1 MRTLLF
7 IIQKE
12 FIQIFRDP
20 LMPRIIIGVPLLQM
34 LVLAF
39 AATFEVKETR
49 LAVADLSRS
58 EESRQLISH
67 FQGSRFFKVMA
78 VYPDYQE
85 AERMLL
91 SGKAHQILVIP
102 ADFATRFTSGENP
115 SVQVLTDA
123 VDAMA
128 AGIRTGYAV
137 QVIDAYSKDL
147 QKQITGAVTTPAGLQ
162 FRELYWYNPEL
173 NYQTY
178 MVPGILAVLVT
189 ILGMFLSAI
198 NIVREKER
206 GTIEQINVT
215 PVKKYQFIAG
225 KLFPFWLLALFDLA
239 FGLLLAR
246 LIFNLPMLGSLPLV
260 FFTASLYLV
269 VVLAFG
275 LIISTLAET
284 QQQAMFIAWFFAI
297 VFLMLSGLFT
307 PIDSMPRWAQIFNYF
322 NPVAYFI
329 KALRMILL
337 KGSTFSDL
345 KLLLGILAVYG
356 LAAVTFAVKW
366 YRKTTA

>member
-67 FQGSRFFKVMA
+67 FQGSRFFKVLA
-78 VYPDYQE
+78 VYPNYQE
-85 AERMLL
+85 TERLLL
-91 SGKAHQILVIP
+91 SGKVHQILVIP
-102 ADFATRFTSGENP
+102 ADFATRSTSGENP
-115 SVQVLTDA
+115 TLQVLTDA

-128 AGIRTGYAV
+128 AGIRNGYAI
-137 QVIDAYSKDL
+137 QVIDAFSKDL
-147 QKQITGAVTTPAGLQ
+147 QKQITGAISTPGGLQ

-189 ILGMFLSAI
+189 ILGMFLSAM

-239 FGLLLAR
+239 FGLVLAK

-260 FFTASLYLV
+260 FFTASLYMV

-284 QQQAMFIAWFFAI
+284 QQQAMFIAWFFAL

-337 KGSTFSDL
+337 KGSTISDL
-345 KLLLGILAVYG
+345 KFLMGILAVYG

>member
-1 MRTLLF
+1 MRTLLY

-49 LAVADLSRS
+49 LAVADLSLS
-58 EESRQLISH
+58 EESRQLTAKFEGSH
-67 FQGSRFFKVMA
+67 FYKVVA
-78 VYPDYQE
+78 VFPDYQQ
-85 AERMLL
+85 AEEVLL
-91 SGKAHQILVIP
+91 RGKAHQLLVIP
-102 ADFATRFTSGENP
+102 HDFATASAHGDVPR
-115 SVQVLTDA
+115 VQVLTDA

-128 AGIRTGYAV
+128 AGVRTGYAR
-137 QVIDAYSKDL
+137 QVIESYANTHS
-147 QKQITGAVTTPAGLQ
+147 PATLTESAQGLS
-162 FRELYWYNPEL
+162 FKEIYWFNPGL
-173 NYQTY
+173 DYQTY

-189 ILGMFLSAI
+189 ILGMFLSAL
-198 NIVREKER
+198 NIVKEKER

-215 PVKKYQFIAG
+215 PLKKHQFIAG
-225 KLFPFWLLALFDLA
+225 KLLPFWLLALFDLA
-239 FGLLLAR
+239 FGLLLAW
-246 LIFNLPMLGSLPLV
+246 LIFHLPMLGSLPLV
-260 FFTASLYLV
+260 FFMASLYLV
-269 VVLAFG
+269 VVLSFG
-275 LIISTLAET
+275 LIISTLSAT

-307 PIDSMPRWAQIFNYF
+307 PIDSMPLWAKIFNYI

-337 KGSTFSDL
+337 KGSGISDL
-345 KLLLGILAVYG
+345 ANIIGILIVYAG
-356 LAAVTFAVKW
+356 LALTFAVKW
-366 YRKTTA
+366 YHKTNA